1 VLIVHPFTL
10 QQTYNTYLF
19 SSNQL
24 SRFALKSM
32 WSPKFPGREDV
43 VKY

>member
-1 VLIVHPFTL
+1 MYLYIDKID
-10 QQTYNTYLF
+10 LF

-32 WSPKFPGREDV
+32 WSPKFPGRVEV